1 MEQFDQFFKDKFQGR
16 QFDLNEAHWQAAEQL
31 IIDQEKK
38 KRRRDFFFWL
48 LGGLL
53 LLGVVGAGWYFWP
66 EEAIVQNEG
75 IESTTQN
82 KNTADAATSDPTIS
96 NTTSSQSTTT
106 SDNLDQTPSTTINTT
121 NTVNERERSLT
132 STTKSSTVK
141 RIIEP
146 SQLNENTLQTI
157 EELSQNSDT
166 PTAELNQE
174 PNIEGNTFDINLLK
188 ALPTVPL
195 EMLFYPLRTEALE
208 KVPQAY
214 TEEQETEDRTN
225 EPYLGLDFNFSTY
238 PYLTTGTQKDLGGKL
253 GLTYGMPLGQ
263 RTKLLA
269 SLHYQQRGGTF
280 DFFKESRKVAYRFA
294 KAEERFVLLPEK
306 LHYAEA
312 GLGIVLEKNKH
323 SFEIG
328 TSLNYLLG
336 IRGDLLRFT
345 SEDNFQNATLENEG
359 WIAEDGFKKWH
370 VNMQLGYMLRFG
382 TRLGLGARLNYT
394 LGTILDKNYEFS
406 NVYLQEAEP
415 LTLDLRFRYYLI
427 K

>member
-1 MEQFDQFFKDKFQGR
+1 MEQFDQFFKDKFEGR
-16 QFDLNEAHWQAAEQL
+16 QFDLKEAHWQAAEQL
-31 IIDQEKK
+31 IIDREKK
-38 KRRRDFFFWL
+38 KRRRGFFFWL

-53 LLGVVGAGWYFWP
+53 LFGLVGTSWYFWP
-66 EEAIVQNEG
+66 EEAIVQEAG
-75 IESTTQN
+75 IESTIQN
-82 KNTADAATSDPTIS
+82 QKTVDALTTDPSIS
-96 NTTSSQSTTT
+96 NTISSQSTTI
-106 SDNLDQTPSTTINTT
+106 SNNLDQTPNTTINTT
-121 NTVNERERSLT
+121 NTINEQERSLT

-141 RIIEP
+141 RIIE
-146 SQLNENTLQTI
+146 STQLNENTLQTV
-157 EELSQNSDT
+157 EELSQNSNT

-174 PNIEGNTFDINLLK
+174 PNIEGKTSDINLLK

-195 EMLFYPLRTEALE
+195 EFLNYPLRTEALE
-208 KVPQAY
+208 KGPQAY
-214 TEEQETEDRTN
+214 TEEQGAAARTN

-238 PYLTTGTQKDLGGKL
+238 PYFTRGTRNDLGGKL

-280 DFFKESRKVAYRFA
+280 DYFKESRKVAYRFA

-312 GLGIVLEKNKH
+312 GLGFALEKNKH

-345 SEDNFQNATLENEG
+345 SEDNFENSTLENEG

-370 VNMQLGYMLRFG
+370 VNMQLGYMHRFG
-382 TRLGLGARLNYT
+382 TRLALGARLNYT

>member
-1 MEQFDQFFKDKFQGR
+1 MEQFDQFFKDKFKGR
-16 QFDLNEAHWQAAEQL
+16 QFELNEAHWQAAEQL

-38 KRRRDFFFWL
+38 KRRRGFFFWL

-53 LLGVVGAGWYFWP
+53 LLGVVGASWYFWP
-66 EEAIVQNEG
+66 EETIVQNEG

-82 KNTADAATSDPTIS
+82 QNAADAATSDPTIS
-96 NTTSSQSTTT
+96 NTNSSQSTTI
-106 SDNLDQTPSTTINTT
+106 SDNLHQTPSTKINTT

-146 SQLNENTLQTI
+146 TQLNENTLPTV
-157 EELSQNSDT
+157 EGLHQNSNN
-166 PTAELNQE
+166 PTAELIQE
-174 PNIEGNTFDINLLK
+174 PNIEGSTLDINLLK

-195 EMLFYPLRTEALE
+195 ETLYYPLRTEALNLT
-208 KVPQAY
+208 QAY
-214 TEEQETEDRTN
+214 SEEQEAADRTN

-238 PYLTTGTQKDLGGKL
+238 PYFTTGTRNDLGGKL
-253 GLTYGMPLGQ
+253 GFTYGKPLGQ

-312 GLGIVLEKNKH
+312 GLGFALEKNKH

-345 SEDNFQNATLENEG
+345 SEDNFENATLENEG

-370 VNMQLGYMLRFG
+370 VNMQLGYMHRFG

-415 LTLDLRFRYYLI
+415 LTLDLRFRYYII